1 MEKCPRRL
9 WGWCAPLAC
18 ASRDH
23 EHMPIQIRPRHVLQ
37 VHSALATAGVVAE
50 PILVPTSAKSRLGRD
65 AVWRL
70 LRCVVLDDDAR

>member
-1 MEKCPRRL
+1 
-9 WGWCAPLAC
+9 
-18 ASRDH
+18 
-23 EHMPIQIRPRHVLQ
+23 MPIPIRPCHVLQ
-37 VHSALATAGVVAE
+37 VRSALAEAGVVAE